1 MIKRELQ
8 IFLIVGTLTVLVD
21 LCTYRSLLWTQ
32 LFSIDT
38 AKGMGFITGTVF
50 AYLANRFW
58 TFGHKQH
65 ADGTLIRFLLL
76 YSATLAANIIINS
89 LVINLL
95 NGFAWNLSAAFL
107 IATGVSA
114 TLNFI
119 GMKWFAFK
127 EQHASP

>member
-38 AKGMGFITGTVF
+38 AKGLGFITGTVF

-114 TLNFI
+114 SLNFI